1 MNVHLIQISPRR
13 TKATSGRFSTYYQ
26 QEKMESVWQHGR
38 TTRSPIF
45 EVRKTDEAALPQP
58 EL

>member
-26 QEKMESVWQHGR
+26 QEKMEKRLAARQ
-38 TTRSPIF
+38 TARSPIF
-45 EVRKTDEAALPQP
+45 EVS
-58 EL
+58 